1 MKKLV
6 SLFLTVVMASSL
18 CTFSFASPSN
28 WALNDVNTAKG
39 LGIYNS
45 AFEDNFQKPITRA
58 EFCSLVVKTLD
69 KWESNT
75 SGNSNTVKF
84 TDTSDSNV
92 IKCAELGIVSGVG
105 NGKFEPN
112 SPITREQAGKM
123 LYNTIDKATPV
134 ISDYKKDNKT
144 SVNGVFLPHVFS
156 DGAKIHN
163 WARNE
168 IYAMYHLGIMLGTD
182 SENFSPLGSYTREQA
197 VCTFLRLYNT
207 YKSPENVSKPDA
219 ELYPDSD
226 TAGKLSPSYNTNR
239 YYLDASYV
247 WNTGEY
253 NYDPKYYDGFGNTYT
268 SSQKGY
274 VYPVNAKYLQVLT
287 SSGAGVA
294 QSVVLNKQGDEAISD
309 VYDVEDING
318 DNVIYISNN
327 DHSTYIYNSSTG
339 ENNGPYNYVVKAG
352 SGMYKFKNS
361 DADYVGYFNSN
372 FKEVIPCV
380 YKDVSGKFENNL
392 TVLQKQDNSFIIVNT
407 SGQILKS
414 FKLDLSQYT
423 VDAIDGTNMILKD
436 NKTGQ
441 AVLYRAYSQKYVT
454 GYGTMSFTS
463 NGCILASTNGKN
475 YLLGMSGQLIFDA
488 YKKGYDSIS
497 EIQNTG
503 CYEVYKFNKNNWSK
517 IAPYDIIDSNG
528 NVIRQNVPTFDRK
541 VGENDITAYLYN
553 NSITTYDSYGKDIGN
568 ISGNGTI
575 KDFKFINGLL
585 LVNITNNGKESVK
598 YYTPTGEEVNLF

>member
-1 MKKLV
+1 
-6 SLFLTVVMASSL
+6 MASSL
-18 CTFSFASPSN
+18 CTFSFASHSN

-274 VYPVNAKYLQVLT
+274 VYPVNTK
-287 SSGAGVA
+287 
-294 QSVVLNKQGDEAISD
+294 
-309 VYDVEDING
+309 
-318 DNVIYISNN
+318 
-327 DHSTYIYNSSTG
+327 
-339 ENNGPYNYVVKAG
+339 
-352 SGMYKFKNS
+352 
-361 DADYVGYFNSN
+361 
-372 FKEVIPCV
+372 
-380 YKDVSGKFENNL
+380 
-392 TVLQKQDNSFIIVNT
+392 
-407 SGQILKS
+407 
-414 FKLDLSQYT
+414 
-423 VDAIDGTNMILKD
+423 
-436 NKTGQ
+436 
-441 AVLYRAYSQKYVT
+441 
-454 GYGTMSFTS
+454 
-463 NGCILASTNGKN
+463 
-475 YLLGMSGQLIFDA
+475 
-488 YKKGYDSIS
+488 
-497 EIQNTG
+497 
-503 CYEVYKFNKNNWSK
+503 
-517 IAPYDIIDSNG
+517 
-528 NVIRQNVPTFDRK
+528 
-541 VGENDITAYLYN
+541 
-553 NSITTYDSYGKDIGN
+553 
-568 ISGNGTI
+568 
-575 KDFKFINGLL
+575 
-585 LVNITNNGKESVK
+585 
-598 YYTPTGEEVNLF
+598 